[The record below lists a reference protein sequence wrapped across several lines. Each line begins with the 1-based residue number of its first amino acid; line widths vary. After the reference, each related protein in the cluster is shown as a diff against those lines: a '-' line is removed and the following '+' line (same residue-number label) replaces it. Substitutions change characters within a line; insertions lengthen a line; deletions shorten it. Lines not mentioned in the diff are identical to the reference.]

1 MNVTPKRKGLAVVKR
16 LVTHKEFLVGE
27 VCHDPTGEYEGQ
39 ETLCFLNKS
48 KQLWMLDELDV
59 GDHIGIELPLKPGR
73 GIDPVTW
80 ALPNHDQPE
89 ALKKLVPTI
98 NETAKSIP
106 LQQSLAVCKAVEKEE
121 TSDFDTTD
129 LVGCKK
135 ISGRLRDPQTQKAFE
150 QLMIERQVNQT
161 EAVEIAVRHGLLKL
175 GFRA

>member
-1 MNVTPKRKGLAVVKR
+1 MNLAPKRKGLAVIKR
-16 LVTHKEFLVGE
+16 LVIHKEMLVGE
-27 VCHDPTGEYEGQ
+27 VCYDPIGEYEGQ

-48 KQLWMLDELDV
+48 KQLWMLDELDE

-98 NETAKSIP
+98 NETEKSIP
-106 LQQSLAVCKAVEKEE
+106 LQQSAVVKEE

-150 QLMIERQVNQT
+150 QLMMERQVNQT

-175 GFRA
+175 GFKA